1 VGRGGLLRDTLHR
14 WPYRNETLLLA
25 VLLVATLFFRFPGNN
40 VTLGIYGT
48 GLVGGAALAMQAIA
62 IVLVYRSNRIINFA
76 QFAFGS
82 TSALIFGALVHAQPL
97 LRVTHTI
104 CPPCLPRITSTEQ
117 NVNYVVSLV
126 LALSLSM
133 LLAWLVYRLVVRRF
147 DNAPR
152 LVLTVATI
160 FVAQGLPTLAA
171 AFEWI
176 AQHGL
181 PAREVAVSGATA
193 AVVPPVDFRLTIS
206 QGGVPVVFHLV
217 DVLTVVLAVVATI
230 GISVYMRRSATG
242 NAIRAASENPAR
254 ASTLGVD
261 VGRVTG
267 RVWLLAGLLSGI
279 SGLLIVS
286 QAPITTGIDV
296 GALVQILLVAV
307 LARLVSL
314 PMAAAAA
321 VVVGVF
327 GNSVTWAF
335 QNTDAYPA
343 LLFVLVAVALLAQR
357 YQVSR
362 ADLDLA
368 SSWQSS
374 KEARPV
380 PVELRSLPA
389 VRKWRWT
396 LAILLGVVLCMYPF
410 VMSPGDIGLGT
421 LAMLYGMLGLSLLI
435 LAGWSGQ
442 ISLGHVGL
450 AAVGAY
456 VAAVSHAPFVVQL
469 LIGSIAGGLA
479 ALAIG
484 LPALRLRGLH
494 LAVISMAF
502 SFAVV
507 IILLGPKYLGQF
519 LPTDLGT
526 PSLFGWHIGD
536 GAPFYFLTLGLL
548 AAVTTLMVGMRRTRT
563 GRALLAGR
571 DNERS
576 AQSFGIGLTRTRLSA
591 FAVSGCIAGLAGT
604 LLAWQGHDVN
614 PQNFAPNLS
623 LSVFLYMVIGG
634 TGAVCGPLIGAGYA
648 WIAFIGG
655 LTPIL
660 DQALT
665 GLGGLVL
672 LLFFPGGLARL
683 GFDLRDAGLRRI
695 ASRHRILVPSLMA
708 DRDLRRVDDRAS
720 LAAKQA
726 RRGGTV
732 FVPSRY
738 ALDAQWITEVPGSI
752 VAPGGTTTRAAARKV
767 GTRAAFTGL
776 SADTEPAGVT
786 SGG

>member
-1 VGRGGLLRDTLHR
+1 MRRGGLLRDALHR

-25 VLLVATLFFRFPGNN
+25 ALLVATFFFRFGGNT
-40 VTLGIYGT
+40 VTLGIYT
-48 GLVGGAALAMQAIA
+48 AGLVTGSALALQAIA

-82 TSALIFGALVHAQPL
+82 TSALIFGVLVHAQPL
-97 LRVTHTI
+97 LRVTRTI
-104 CPPCLPRITSTEQ
+104 CPPCMPRVTATERQ
-117 NVNYVVSLV
+117 VNYVVSLA
-126 LALSLSM
+126 LALGLSV
-133 LLAWLVYRLVVRRF
+133 LLGWLVYRLVVRRF

-171 AFEWI
+171 GFAALAERGQP
-176 AQHGL
+176 AQD
-181 PAREVAVSGATA
+181 VAKNGATA
-193 AVVPPVDFRLTIS
+193 PVTPPVDVRFTVH

-217 DVLTVVLAVVATI
+217 DVLTVAFAVLATA
-230 GISVYMRRSATG
+230 GIAIYMTRSATG
-242 NAIRAASENPAR
+242 TAIRAASENSAR

-279 SGLLIVS
+279 SGLLVVS
-286 QAPITTGIDV
+286 AVPVTTGIDV

-307 LARLVSL
+307 IARLVSL

-327 GNSVTWAF
+327 GDSVAWAF
-335 QNTDAYPA
+335 NNPDAYPA
-343 LLFVLVAVALLAQR
+343 LLFVLVAVALLVQR

-374 KEARPV
+374 KEARPI
-380 PVELRSLPA
+380 PAELRVLPS
-389 VRKWRWT
+389 VRKWRWA
-396 LAILLGVVLCMYPF
+396 LWIVLGLVLVIYPF
-410 VMSPGDIGLGT
+410 VSSPGNISLGT
-421 LAMLYGMLGLSLLI
+421 LAMVYGMLGLSLLI

-450 AAVGAY
+450 AAVGGY
-456 VAAVSHAPFVVQL
+456 VAAISHAPFVVQL
-469 LIGSIAGGLA
+469 VIGAIAGGA
-479 ALAIG
+479 AAIAIG

-526 PSLFGWHIGD
+526 PSVFGWHVGD
-536 GAPFYFLTLGLL
+536 GAPLYFLTLALL
-548 AAVTTLMVGMRRTRT
+548 AAITVLVVGMRRTRT

-571 DNERS
+571 DNERG
-576 AQSFGIGLTRTRLSA
+576 AQSFGIGLTRTRMSA
-591 FAVSGCIAGLAGT
+591 FAASGCIAGLAGT
-604 LLAWQGHDVN
+604 LLAWQAHDVN

-634 TGAVCGPLIGAGYA
+634 TGAVCGPLIGAAYA

-655 LTPIL
+655 LTPIIS
-660 DQALT
+660 QALT
-665 GLGGLVL
+665 GIGGLVL

-683 GFDLRDAGLRRI
+683 WFELRDAGLRRI
-695 ASRHRILVPSLMA
+695 ASRQRIIVPSLMA
-708 DRDLRRVDDRAS
+708 DRDLRRADDRAAI
-720 LAAKQA
+720 AAKQA

-738 ALDAQWITEVPGSI
+738 ALDAQWITEVPASI
-752 VAPGGTTTRAAARKV
+752 VAPGATTTRVSAHKTSAP
-767 GTRAAFTGL
+767 AAFSGV
-776 SADTEPAGVT
+776 SADAEPAGAT